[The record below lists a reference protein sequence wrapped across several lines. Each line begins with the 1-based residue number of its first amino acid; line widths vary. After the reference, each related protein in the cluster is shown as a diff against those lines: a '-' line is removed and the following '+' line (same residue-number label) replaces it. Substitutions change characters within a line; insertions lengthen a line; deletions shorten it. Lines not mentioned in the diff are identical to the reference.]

1 MLSALSRDRVNKWLK
16 KTPDLDD
23 KVVEMSNEATTYHDQ
38 ITKLV
43 NAIQKQAKDC
53 GSEKHP
59 FGKAANGIRN
69 YKDGM
74 VTKSLAGKYDK
85 MAEAMDKLMEANAE
99 FGRKISSGCLSK
111 CLSFRD
117 VDCRDVDQQMKQLAK
132 VCKDLESNRKKA
144 EKDQNKNYLVDAS
157 LESLKKL
164 TEDSLITLEK
174 FNKASV
180 VLLNAT
186 SSEYKKQL
194 EAYNA
199 EAAKIINF

>member
-53 GSEKHP
+53 
-59 FGKAANGIRN
+59 
-69 YKDGM
+69 
-74 VTKSLAGKYDK
+74 
-85 MAEAMDKLMEANAE
+85 
-99 FGRKISSGCLSK
+99 
-111 CLSFRD
+111 
-117 VDCRDVDQQMKQLAK
+117 
-132 VCKDLESNRKKA
+132 A